1 MSFLTDR
8 EDSMFSLI
16 TCTTKPSVVDT
27 ERCINII
34 SKLFLYLYVQVYV
47 QQSIFSLK
55 GRDVFIFIFFPIWL
69 KGVLIQ
75 PVIHGGGSYALLGSD
90 FANSQQARR
99 NLCQYLQFDGKIV
112 SGKVKGALLTRVGC
126 FSECVSLLKTVHFL
140 LLRLY
145 QMQNPFA
152 TIDCILKSVVFSLSM
167 DKSTFGKCM
176 CMEH

>member
-69 KGVLIQ
+69 KGVLI
-75 PVIHGGGSYALLGSD
+75 
-90 FANSQQARR
+90 
-99 NLCQYLQFDGKIV
+99 
-112 SGKVKGALLTRVGC
+112 
-126 FSECVSLLKTVHFL
+126 
-140 LLRLY
+140 
-145 QMQNPFA
+145 
-152 TIDCILKSVVFSLSM
+152 
-167 DKSTFGKCM
+167 
-176 CMEH
+176 